1 MKLMDFLIMNKS
13 GMFIV
18 YVLEILNYSAEVDSQ
33 FLWAHLFWFISL
45 SKPVPNTIYFLVKL
59 RSVLT
64 YLPCIESLPSRYTG
78 QINKHFWDIMDLNIA
93 KQLGLRHHKHAHLRV
108 LT

>member
-45 SKPVPNTIYFLVKL
+45 SKPVPKTIYFLVML

-64 YLPCIESLPSRYTG
+64 YLPCIESLPSRCTG
-78 QINKHFWDIMDLNIA
+78 QINKTSGTSW
-93 KQLGLRHHKHAHLRV
+93 
-108 LT
+108 T